1 MACIDPHQTGSVGK
15 GSDHLQL
22 IKFWPSRAP
31 GTGSAAGGGKF
42 WLRLTVQPARSVCV
56 CLSAFFISVCTV
68 VLVRSVVCVK
78 FISCNLQILKGC
90 WSNACHVL
98 VGSVLAGRQLTNKQ
112 PINAFAKMYS
122 RYEARPRRHKYCLE
136 VWTRIFT
143 MSGCR
148 K

>member
-31 GTGSAAGGGKF
+31 GTGSAAGGKSFGSALLYSQRAVF
-42 WLRLTVQPARSVCV
+42 ASVWA
-56 CLSAFFISVCTV
+56 LFFISVCTV